1 MLKPSLAFVA
11 LLLAGSAG
19 SAATCESISAQIDAK
34 IRAAGVQHYTLTTI
48 DADAK
53 ANGKVVGSCD
63 LGTKKIVYALDD
75 VPARTPAP
83 GASSGRTPA
92 PAKSGKEIMLTECKD
107 GYVVSAGGDCK
118 KK

>member
-11 LLLAGSAG
+11 LLLAGSAS

-34 IRAAGVQHYTLTTI
+34 IRAAGVQHYTLTTM
-48 DADAK
+48 DAGAK

-63 LGTKKIVYALDD
+63 LGTKKIVYALGD
-75 VPARTPAP
+75 VPAHTPAV
-83 GASSGRTPA
+83 GSSSGAPSA
-92 PAKSGKEIMLTECKD
+92 PAGPGQEVILTECKD
-107 GYVVSAGGDCK
+107 GYVVSGGNCK